1 MAIDPICGMTVE
13 PATAAGRFDHDGE
26 TYYFCSTRC
35 LDRFRAAP
43 NQYVKTASLVGAAVP
58 TAGRRPLPMM
68 QPMPVQDPS
77 AGGERDPVCGMTV
90 QPATAAGSHTHEQK
104 TYYFCC
110 LGCLDKFRADPA
122 RYLSPATAAPTKALR
137 QFGGRAL
144 PMLASTPAAEATVGV
159 IDPVCGMTV
168 EPATAA
174 GSFAHQGTTYFFCC
188 QSCLTKFRANPQT
201 YLEPGAAKETMP
213 AAPAPPGTKY
223 VCPMCPEVLEE
234 KPVPCPK
241 CGMALEPDSVQPL
254 PTRTEYVCPMHP
266 DVVQA
271 EPGACP
277 QCGMALEPR
286 TVTVEEELNPE
297 LVDMARRFWL
307 GLGPAGGV
315 FLLAMSHMIPGNPL
329 HHLLSDTQSA
339 WIQFVLSTPVVLW
352 AGWPFF
358 QRGWASIVHRS
369 PNMFTLI
376 AIGTGT
382 AYLYSVFATL
392 FPSLIPQSF
401 HLESGAVPV
410 YFEAAAVITVLVLL
424 GQVLELRARSRTTG
438 AIRALLGLAPK
449 TARLFREDGP
459 EVDVPLEQVQV
470 GNRLRVRPGERVPV
484 DGLVL
489 EGSTAIDESMIT
501 GESLPVEKVAGD
513 RVTGGTI
520 NGSGGFLMQAD
531 RVGADTLLAHIVQ
544 MVAEAQRSRAPI
556 QRTADVV
563 AGYFVPIVVGVAILT
578 GLVWALLGP
587 EPRLAHALLNAVA
600 VLIIACPCA
609 LGLATPMSIMVGTG
623 RGAAAG
629 VLFKKAE
636 ALETIEKVDTL
647 VFDKTGTLTEGKPKL
662 RVVSALPPWSEA
674 DLLRLAASVEQG
686 SEHPVAAAIVSGAE
700 ARGVQLESVSGFTS
714 TTGKGVAAT
723 VGTRRVAVGTLDLM
737 QSLNIGDDRTL
748 ATLEATAA
756 LMRQTG
762 QTVMFVAVDGRA
774 IGLLGVA
781 DPIKASTPEALRLLR
796 QEGIR
801 LVMVTGDHAVTAQAV
816 AKELGLDEVR
826 AGVKPDEKSR
836 IVQELQQQGRVV
848 AMAGDGVNDAP
859 ALAQAD
865 VGMAMGT
872 GTDVAMENAG
882 VTLVKGDLRG
892 IVRAHRL
899 SKATMRNIRQ
909 NLFFAFVYNII
920 GVPVAA
926 GLLYPFF
933 GLLLSPML
941 ASAAMTFSSLSVISN
956 ALRLRHADL

>member
-1 MAIDPICGMTVE
+1 MARDPVCGMIVE
-13 PATAAGRFDHDGE
+13 PETAAGQAEHGGE
-26 TYYFCSTRC
+26 TYYFCNLHC
-35 LDRFRAAP
+35 LDRFRAQP
-43 NQYVKTASLVGAAVP
+43 TQYVTKPVPAGVGVQQP
-58 TAGRRPLPMM
+58 GRRSLPMM
-68 QPMPVQDPS
+68 QTMPQQPDT
-77 AGGERDPVCGMTV
+77 GGERDPVCGMTV
-90 QPATAAGSHTHEQK
+90 QPAAAAGSHTHEQK

-110 LGCLDKFRADPA
+110 QGCLTKFRADPA
-122 RYLSPATAAPTKALR
+122 RYLAPTAPVPPTPLR
-137 QFGGRAL
+137 QFGGKAL
-144 PMLASTPAAEATVGV
+144 PMLGTSSAGSAVGTA

-168 EPATAA
+168 DPATAA
-174 GSFAHQGTTYFFCC
+174 GSFAHQGTTYYFCC
-188 QSCLTKFRANPQT
+188 QGCLTKFRADPPR
-201 YLEPGAAKETMP
+201 YLTPGAAKDAMP
-213 AAPAPPGTKY
+213 AVPVPPGTKY
-223 VCPMCPEVLEE
+223 VCPMCPEVSEE

-254 PTRTEYVCPMHP
+254 PTKTEYVCPMHQEI
-266 DVVQA
+266 VQA
-271 EPGACP
+271 EPGSCP
-277 QCGMALEPR
+277 KCGMALEAR

-297 LVDMARRFWL
+297 LVDMVRRFWVAL
-307 GLGPAGGV
+307 APAAVV
-315 FLLAMSHMIPGNPL
+315 FLLAMSHMIPGHPIQ
-329 HHLLSDTQSA
+329 HLLSDTQSA
-339 WIQFVLSTPVVLW
+339 WVQFLFSTPVVLW

-369 PNMFTLI
+369 QNMFTLI

-382 AYLYSVFATL
+382 AYLYSVIATL
-392 FPSLIPQSF
+392 LPSWIPHSF

-449 TARLFREDGP
+449 TARLLHDDGRE
-459 EVDVPLEQVQV
+459 EDVPLDQVQV
-470 GNRLRVRPGERVPV
+470 GHRLRVRPGERVPV
-484 DGLVL
+484 DGVIL
-489 EGSTAIDESMIT
+489 EGSTSIDESMIT
-501 GESLPVEKVAGD
+501 GESMPVEKFAGE

-520 NGSGGFLMQAD
+520 NGSGGVVMRAD

-563 AGYFVPIVVGVAILT
+563 AGYFVPIVVSVAIVT

-623 RGAAAG
+623 RGASAG

-636 ALETIEKVDTL
+636 ALETIETITTL

-662 RVVSALPPWSEA
+662 RVVSAMSPWSET
-674 DLLRLAASVEQG
+674 DLLQLAASVERG
-686 SEHPVAAAIVSGAE
+686 SEHPVANAIVCGAE
-700 ARGVQLESVSGFTS
+700 ARGITLEPVAGFTS
-714 TTGKGVAAT
+714 KAGKGVMAT
-723 VGTRRVAVGTLDLM
+723 IGTKRVAVGTVDWLRELQVDDETALAALD
-737 QSLNIGDDRTL
+737 
-748 ATLEATAA
+748 AHAE

-762 QTVMFVAVDGRA
+762 QTVMLVAVDGRA

-781 DPIKASTPEALRLLR
+781 DPIKGSTPEALRLLR

-826 AGVKPDEKSR
+826 AGVKPEDKSR
-836 IVQELQQQGRVV
+836 IVQEFQRLGQVV
-848 AMAGDGVNDAP
+848 AMAGDGINDAP

-865 VGMAMGT
+865 VGIAMGT
-872 GTDVAMENAG
+872 GTDVAMEHAG

-892 IVRAHRL
+892 IVRAYRL
-899 SKATMRNIRQ
+899 SRATMRNIRQ
-909 NLFFAFVYNII
+909 NLFFAFVYNMI

-926 GLLYPFF
+926 GLFYPVF
-933 GLLLSPML
+933 GLLLSPMI

-956 ALRLRHADL
+956 ALRLRHTDL